1 MRPVFRI
8 RTFLLFL
15 GDVVVLSAAVWLS
28 LVLRALDFPHA
39 AVLERYFEAHGI
51 LLAVW
56 LVVFAAVG
64 LYEKRV
70 LVFPRVQ
77 ARRLAFAQGINA
89 LVAALVFFL
98 VPQFGIAPK
107 TILAINLLVS
117 LLLVAAW
124 RLWAFTTLFGSQVQN
139 VLIFGRSKELTELE
153 ASLSATG
160 LFRVSSIARSF
171 GDADSCAFYRIA
183 EQISERRPDLVIL
196 DVRHPTASAALQD
209 MYSTLARGVCFV
221 DAAEAYEDVFGRV
234 SLAGISE
241 SWVVHNLSRHD
252 AYDSLKRAADIVVG
266 GTGLLVAVIL
276 FPIIMLAIRLESR
289 GPGIIVQERVGQYER
304 RVRLY
309 KFRTMDRNDTSLSME
324 NGPNRVTAVG
334 AILRRTRLDELPQL
348 FNVLRGDL
356 SLIGPRPELAAG
368 VALYEVVVPNYRI
381 RHLIKPGLS
390 GWAQLYHDNHP
401 HHCANIEATR
411 EKLSYDLYYVKHR
424 SFFLDV
430 IVGLKTIAKL
440 LTLSGT

>member
-1 MRPVFRI
+1 MRPVFRV
-8 RTFLLFL
+8 RTFQLFL
-15 GDVVVLSAAVWLS
+15 GDVAVLSAAAWLS
-28 LVLRALDFPHA
+28 LVLRALDFPHTA
-39 AVLERYFEAHGI
+39 ILERYFEAHGI

-56 LVVFAAVG
+56 LLVFAAVG
-64 LYEKRV
+64 LYEERV

-89 LVAALVFFL
+89 LVAALVFFFI
-98 VPQFGIAPK
+98 PQFGITPK

-117 LLLVAAW
+117 LLMVAAW
-124 RLWAFTTLFGSQVQN
+124 RLWAFPALFGNQVQN
-139 VLIFGRSKELTELE
+139 VLIVGNSKELTELE
-153 ASLSATG
+153 AALSFTG
-160 LFRVSSIARSF
+160 LFKISSVGKALGEADGSSFDLIA
-171 GDADSCAFYRIA
+171 GEIA
-183 EQISERRPDLVIL
+183 KWRPDLVIL

-209 MYSTLARGVCFV
+209 MYGTLAGGVCFI

-252 AYDSLKRAADIVVG
+252 AYDSLKRMADILVSG
-266 GTGLLVAVIL
+266 AGLLATLVL
-276 FPIIMLAIRLESR
+276 FPIIMLAIRLETR
-289 GPGIIVQERVGQYER
+289 GPGIIVQERVGQYEK

-309 KFRTMDRNDTSLSME
+309 KFRTMERNDTSLSME
-324 NGPNRVTAVG
+324 NGPNRITAIG

-356 SLIGPRPELAAG
+356 SLIGPRPELPAG
-368 VALYEVVVPNYRI
+368 VALYEVAVPNYRI

-401 HHCANIEATR
+401 HHCADIDATR

-424 SFFLDV
+424 SIFLDV
-430 IVGLKTIAKL
+430 VVGLKTIAKL
-440 LTLSGT
+440 LALSGT

>member
-1 MRPVFRI
+1 
-8 RTFLLFL
+8 
-15 GDVVVLSAAVWLS
+15 
-28 LVLRALDFPHA
+28 VLRALNFPHA

-56 LVVFAAVG
+56 LLVFAAAG
-64 LYEKRV
+64 LYEERV

-77 ARRLAFAQGINA
+77 TRRLAFAQGINA
-89 LVAALVFFL
+89 LVAALVFFFI
-98 VPQFGIAPK
+98 PQFGIAPK

-117 LLLVAAW
+117 LLMVAAW
-124 RLWAFTTLFGSQVQN
+124 RLWTFPTLFGSQVQN
-139 VLIFGRSKELTELE
+139 VLIIGRAKELTELE

-160 LFRVSSIARSF
+160 LFRVSSVAKPL
-171 GDADSCAFYRIA
+171 GGADNSGFDRIA
-183 EQISERRPDLVIL
+183 KEISERRPDLVIL
-196 DVRHPTASAALQD
+196 DVRHPSASAALQD
-209 MYSTLARGVCFV
+209 MYSTLAGGVCFI

-252 AYDSLKRAADIVVG
+252 AYDSLKRAADIVFG
-266 GTGLLVAVIL
+266 GAGLLATLIL

-289 GPGIIVQERVGQYER
+289 GHGIIVQERVGQYER

-309 KFRTMDRNDTSLSME
+309 KFRTMNRNDTSLSME
-324 NGPNRVTAVG
+324 NGPNRITAIG
-334 AILRRTRLDELPQL
+334 AILRKTRLDELPQL
-348 FNVLRGDL
+348 FNVVRGDL
-356 SLIGPRPELAAG
+356 SLIGPRPELPAG
-368 VALYEVVVPNYRI
+368 VALYEVAVPNYRI

-390 GWAQLYHDNHP
+390 GWAQLYHENHP
-401 HHCANIEATR
+401 HHCADIEATR

-440 LTLSGT
+440 LALSGT